1 MKVIRFPVNPF
12 EMNSYIYYDD
22 NTGDGVIFDPAVYS
36 QEEKDTLRKLI
47 DENNINIKHII
58 NTHGHIDHILGNK
71 FAKELFNVPIYMHKD
86 DEFLLDNALKQA
98 EMMGIPLEEQPPIDE
113 YITEDTIIKA
123 GDTEFRF
130 IHTPGH
136 SPGSV
141 CAIDDKNKVVFCGDV
156 VFKNSIGRT
165 DLAGGS
171 MDTLLSSIKNKLFKE
186 CGDEYE
192 LLPGHMEPTNVG
204 DEKKYNPF
212 LT

>member
-12 EMNSYIYYDD
+12 EMNSYIYYDE
-22 NTGDGVIFDPAVYS
+22 NTGDGVIFDPAVYYP
-36 QEEKDTLRKLI
+36 EEKEALNNLI
-47 DENNINIKHII
+47 ADNKINIKHII

-71 FAKELFNVPIYMHKD
+71 YAKELFNVPIHMHKD
-86 DEFLLDNALKQA
+86 DDFLLENAVKQG
-98 EMMGIPLEEQPPIDE
+98 EMMGIPIDAQPHVDE
-113 YITEDTIIKA
+113 YLTEDSIIKI

-141 CAIDDKNKVVFCGDV
+141 CAIDDKNKIVFCGDV

-165 DLAGGS
+165 DLAGGD
-171 MDTLLSSIKNKLFKE
+171 MDTLISSIKNKLFVE
-186 CGDEYE
+186 SGDEYE
-192 LLPGHMEPTNVG
+192 LLPGHMEPTNVA

-212 LT
+212 LI

>member
-12 EMNSYIYYDD
+12 EMNSYIYYDE
-22 NTGDGVIFDPAVYS
+22 NTGNGVIFDPAVYYE
-36 QEEKDTLRKLI
+36 EEKQTLIKLI
-47 DENNINIKHII
+47 EKNNIKIKHII
-58 NTHGHIDHILGNK
+58 NTHGHLDHILGNK
-71 FAKELFNVPIYMHKD
+71 FAKETFNVPIYMHKD
-86 DEFLLDNALKQA
+86 DEFLLENAVKQG
-98 EMMGIPLEEQPPIDE
+98 EMMGIPIDPQPPVDE
-113 YITEDTIIKA
+113 YLTEDSIIKI

-141 CAIDDKNKVVFCGDV
+141 CAIDDKNKIVFCGDV

-171 MDTLLSSIKNKLFKE
+171 MDVLLSSIKNKLFKE
-186 CGDEYE
+186 CDDEYE
-192 LLPGHMEPTNVG
+192 LLPGHMETTNIS
-204 DEKKYNPF
+204 DEKKHNPF